1 MMKRTKQDAEVRR
14 QDFLLWVAIL
24 SGPILWL
31 VQFQARYSLV
41 AWTCSSDKSFVLPI
55 IGIVFLL
62 LAAGGGV
69 LSWRIWVRTGRTW
82 PEDVTG
88 LPLGRVQFMSILGV
102 MLNTL
107 FALIIIAQIIPDF
120 IFGPCL
126 D

>member
-1 MMKRTKQDAEVRR
+1 
-14 QDFLLWVAIL
+14 
-24 SGPILWL
+24 
-31 VQFQARYSLV
+31 V

-69 LSWRIWVRTGRTW
+69 LSWRIWIRAGRTW

-107 FALIIIAQIIPDF
+107 FALVIIAQIIPDF